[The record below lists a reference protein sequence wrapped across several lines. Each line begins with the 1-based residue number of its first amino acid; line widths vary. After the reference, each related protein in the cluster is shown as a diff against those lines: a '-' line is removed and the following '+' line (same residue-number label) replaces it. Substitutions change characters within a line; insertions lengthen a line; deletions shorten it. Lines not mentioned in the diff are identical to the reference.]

1 MFLLINDYLADEAQI
16 MEVRPA
22 HGAWFV
28 EQAEHGRVVLA
39 GRKVPPVG
47 GVMLLDVATRAEAE
61 AFAASDPYT
70 IAGVAKYTVV
80 EFNLARCFPDRLPE
94 IRG

>member
-1 MFLLINDYLADEAQI
+1 MFLLINDYLVDDAQV

-22 HGAWFV
+22 HGAWFS
-28 EQAEHGRVVLA
+28 EEAASGRVVLA
-39 GRKVPPVG
+39 GRKVPPRG
-47 GVMLLDVATRAEAE
+47 GVMLLDVATQAEAE

-70 IAGVAKYTVV
+70 IAGVAAYTVV